1 MRLLLAEDELKLNGI
16 IKKALEASGYA
27 VDAVADGQSALEY
40 LESTHYDAAVLD
52 VMMPLLDGFEVVR
65 RYRASG
71 GECPV
76 LFLTARDAV
85 ADRVTG
91 LDSGGDDYLV
101 KPFSF
106 DELFARLRVLI
117 RRTASNSGKASN
129 ILSVGTLSLDRASM
143 KVKRGDRDIE
153 LSSKEFAILEYLMLN
168 AGSVLTR
175 ESIRSHVWT
184 YDYEGESNM
193 VDVYIRFL
201 RKKIDDD
208 ENVKLIHTVRGAGYC
223 LKEE

>member
-1 MRLLLAEDELKLNGI
+1 MRLLLAEDEVKLNGI
-16 IKKALEASGYA
+16 IKKAMEASGYA

-52 VMMPLLDGFEVVR
+52 VMMPRLDGFEVVR
-65 RYRASG
+65 RYRADG
-71 GECPV
+71 
-76 LFLTARDAV
+76 
-85 ADRVTG
+85 VTG

-117 RRTASNSGKASN
+117 RRTASNSGKTSN

-143 KVKRGDRDIE
+143 RVKRGDRDIE

-193 VDVYIRFL
+193 VDVKAIWLMSISAF
-201 RKKIDDD
+201 
-208 ENVKLIHTVRGAGYC
+208 
-223 LKEE
+223 